1 MDKLF
6 NSGISIE
13 EMAAYL
19 DGNLSA
25 SDMQHMSS
33 IIEKDDSLKEIVE
46 LSDQID
52 DNLIV
57 ASSDTF
63 IIPLDIQST
72 EFQLP
77 EIMAEEYT
85 NEQSQFGFNDNFEEF
100 QQDNLI
106 EDAFSQETSD
116 LFVDNEFVDGDQ
128 IIIENTDDIQNQDD
142 INNLI

>member
-6 NSGISIE
+6 DSGISIE

-25 SDMQHMSS
+25 SDMQQMSS

-100 QQDNLI
+100 RQDNLI

-116 LFVDNEFVDGDQ
+116 FFVDNEIVDGDQ

-142 INNLI
+142 IDNLI

>member
-142 INNLI
+142 IDNLI

>member
-6 NSGISIE
+6 DSGISIE

-25 SDMQHMSS
+25 SDMQQMSS

-63 IIPLDIQST
+63 IIPFLLVWFLT
-72 EFQLP
+72 
-77 EIMAEEYT
+77 A
-85 NEQSQFGFNDNFEEF
+85 
-100 QQDNLI
+100 
-106 EDAFSQETSD
+106 
-116 LFVDNEFVDGDQ
+116 
-128 IIIENTDDIQNQDD
+128 
-142 INNLI
+142 

>member
-25 SDMQHMSS
+25 SDMQQMSS

-100 QQDNLI
+100 RQDNLI

-116 LFVDNEFVDGDQ
+116 FFVDNEFVDGDQ

-142 INNLI
+142 IDNLI

>member
-25 SDMQHMSS
+25 SDMQQMSS
-33 IIEKDDSLKEIVE
+33 LIEKDDSLKEIVE

-77 EIMAEEYT
+77 EIIVEEYT

-106 EDAFSQETSD
+106 EDVFSQETSD
-116 LFVDNEFVDGDQ
+116 FFVDNEFVDGDQ
-128 IIIENTDDIQNQDD
+128 IIIDNTDDIQNQDD
-142 INNLI
+142 IDNLI

>member
-6 NSGISIE
+6 GSGISIE

-25 SDMQHMSS
+25 SDMQQMSS

-100 QQDNLI
+100 RQDNLI

-116 LFVDNEFVDGDQ
+116 FFVDNEIVDGDQ

-142 INNLI
+142 IDNLI

>member
-25 SDMQHMSS
+25 SDMQQMSS

-116 LFVDNEFVDGDQ
+116 FFVDNEFVDGDQ

-142 INNLI
+142 IDNLI

>member
-6 NSGISIE
+6 DSGISIE

-25 SDMQHMSS
+25 SDMQQMSS

-100 QQDNLI
+100 RQDNLI

-116 LFVDNEFVDGDQ
+116 FFVDNEFVDGDQ

-142 INNLI
+142 IDNLI